1 MLKLKRIVAVV
12 LLLLVVGLNTPQ
24 VFADGPSEI
33 PGITSGGP
41 SETPGLTGPS
51 ETPGLAGPSATSGF
65 FDTIISYLV
74 STLIP

>member
-1 MLKLKRIVAVV
+1 MRRLKRIVAVV

-24 VFADGPSEI
+24 VFAEGPSET

-51 ETPGLAGPSATSGF
+51 ETPGLAGPSETPG
-65 FDTIISYLV
+65 IIDAIVSYLV
-74 STLIP
+74 SNLIP